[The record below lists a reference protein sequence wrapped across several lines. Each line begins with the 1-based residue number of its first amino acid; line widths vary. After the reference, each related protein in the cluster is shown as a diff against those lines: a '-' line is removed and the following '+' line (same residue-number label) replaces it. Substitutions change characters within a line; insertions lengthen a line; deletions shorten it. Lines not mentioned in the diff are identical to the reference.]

1 MSRFIN
7 DEKKAM
13 LHRILDSVID
23 INNAGHDSFFSFS
36 GHVKDIDVKIY
47 ENRWEDDEIA
57 INESCLY
64 LTQDTCEYSGEETIS
79 VTPEERLKVLCE
91 RLEGFKAE
99 M

>member
-7 DEKKAM
+7 DEKRSM
-13 LHRILDSVID
+13 LHRVLDSVID

-36 GHVKDIDVKIY
+36 GHVKDIDVKVY
-47 ENRWEDDEIA
+47 ENRWEDDEIV
-57 INESCLY
+57 INESSLY
-64 LTQDTCEYSGEETIS
+64 LTQSTYEYSGEES
-79 VTPEERLKVLCE
+79 VLVTPEERLKVLCE

>member
-1 MSRFIN
+1 MKRYIN

-36 GHVKDIDVKIY
+36 GHVQDIDVKVY
-47 ENRWEDDEIA
+47 ENRWSEDDVV
-57 INESCLY
+57 INDTSLY
-64 LTQDTCEYSGEETIS
+64 LTSNTCECSGGETIS
-79 VTPEERLKVLCE
+79 VTPEERLKVLCK
-91 RLEGFKAE
+91 RLEDFKAE